1 MTTTAGTGWPAALD
15 ALEEWVR
22 RTAEGVAAKEPAAPG
37 TAPSLPGTAVPADL
51 RLRALQLVHTL
62 GTVEEAVLRRRERVE
77 QEAAY
82 GAA

>member
-1 MTTTAGTGWPAALD
+1 MTTAGAGWPAALD

-22 RTAEGVAAKEPAAPG
+22 RTAAGVAGREPQVPT
-37 TAPSLPGTAVPADL
+37 TAPSLPTTAVPAEL
-51 RLRALQLVHTL
+51 RLRAQQLLHAL
-62 GTVEEAVLRRRERVE
+62 GTVEEAVLRRRERLE